1 MELPS
6 LGFGFGPHRCLG
18 MHLAR
23 MEMRVALDTVLDL
36 LPNVRFA
43 PDAGDVHISGDGFRA
58 PTSLPVV

>member
-1 MELPS
+1 
-6 LGFGFGPHRCLG
+6 

-43 PDAGDVHISGDGFRA
+43 PDATDVQISGDGFRA
-58 PTSLPVV
+58 PTSLPVVRNA